1 MYDIIPAVADGLQI
15 VSSLLFEKHTTFQS
29 LDLLNGF
36 TCHTLGIIKKRK
48 KKSLAHKSI
57 ALILFSELM
66 FYYYKFL
73 KITKKKHFSFTPLE
87 NKKSAFPAF
96 IFAPGLFQS
105 FWLTITLY
113 NQLIQSWQNL
123 S

>member
-73 KITKKKHFSFTPLE
+73 KITKKNIFHLLHWKIKNLHFLL
-87 NKKSAFPAF
+87 
-96 IFAPGLFQS
+96 LFLLQAYFKVS
-105 FWLTITLY
+105 D
-113 NQLIQSWQNL
+113 
-123 S
+123 